1 MIEKKKMIN
10 EEDISY
16 AQGGIDDLSWD
27 ADRCSCLVLHHMWV
41 DFIYRRNKDWSTDTK
56 EQRMMPIRN
65 KEKIIV
71 WYSVLE
77 KLTQDVIEME
87 RKMSI
92 EILQKMRSE

>member
-1 MIEKKKMIN
+1 
-10 EEDISY
+10 
-16 AQGGIDDLSWD
+16 
-27 ADRCSCLVLHHMWV
+27 
-41 DFIYRRNKDWSTDTK
+41 
-56 EQRMMPIRN
+56 MMPIRN